1 VRYVGEGEK
10 KIGRRDFLKLGLA
23 GVSGAVLFL
32 LSGCV
37 AEGGEDDDDDDGSG
51 RRRRRR
57 RRR

>member
-1 VRYVGEGEK
+1 VGYVGEGDK

>member
-1 VRYVGEGEK
+1 MRYDGEGEK

-37 AEGGEDDDDDDGSG
+37 AEGGEDDDDDGSG